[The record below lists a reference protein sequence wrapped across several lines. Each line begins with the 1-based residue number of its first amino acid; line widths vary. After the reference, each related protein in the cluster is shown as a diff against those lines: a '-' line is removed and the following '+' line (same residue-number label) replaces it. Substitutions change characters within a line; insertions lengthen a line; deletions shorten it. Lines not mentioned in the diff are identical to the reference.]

1 MKKVYIVDLIFII
14 VLAGVLVIISEM
26 GWNVKIGY
34 LFIPFLICYYIGR
47 YATYFINK
55 AYLKN

>member
-1 MKKVYIVDLIFII
+1 MKKIYFVDLIFII
-14 VLAGVLVIISEM
+14 ILALVLTVVYETGLPIKMEF
-26 GWNVKIGY
+26 

-55 AYLKN
+55 AK